1 MPGPMCGEQFATS
14 TLRGS
19 RVEPLGYPGKPGART
34 TPSRANWNCWA
45 GATMPDPEGGALPQ
59 RPVHGGI
66 KPAELRALGLDPE
79 QVLDFSASISP
90 IGPPPGVWEAM
101 RRVDLPTYPDPQCH
115 ELKQALADHFSPP
128 GSDLP
133 HGAGSPTFS
142 PENFLVGNGSTEI
155 IHLLARAFL
164 PPAGPTANRGA
175 VILSPTYGEYAGA
188 CEIQGAPV
196 TYVEAGP
203 PPTFQWDLDQTSR
216 TIESVQPA
224 LVFLCNPNNPT
235 GAYLTFSEVESLAW
249 AADRAGAMLV
259 LDEAYSD
266 FVDQPWNNPE
276 NTQRLLALGNVVIL
290 RSMTKS
296 HALTSLRIGYSVA
309 PPEVT
314 ARLAHYQPDWS
325 VNGLAQAAAAAALQ
339 DPDYLDRAR
348 TEVSLAKNYLID
360 KLTTLEFN
368 VPPSA
373 ANFLLVEVTDAAAWR
388 DRLAQS
394 GLFVR
399 DCSSFGL
406 PNFIR
411 IGIRNQ
417 PDCQRL
423 IQAISRLLQD

>member
-1 MPGPMCGEQFATS
+1 MP
-14 TLRGS
+14 
-19 RVEPLGYPGKPGART
+19 EP
-34 TPSRANWNCWA
+34 
-45 GATMPDPEGGALPQ
+45 DGGALPQ

-90 IGPPPGVWEAM
+90 IGPPPAVWKAM
-101 RRVDLPTYPDPQCH
+101 QGVDLSTYPDPQCQ

-128 GSDLP
+128 GS
-133 HGAGSPTFS
+133 GSPQDAGLLRFS

-155 IHLLARAFL
+155 IHLLARAYL
-164 PPAGPTANRGA
+164 SAAGPAANRGA
-175 VILSPTYGEYAGA
+175 VILSPTYGEYGGA
-188 CEIQGAPV
+188 CAIQDAPV
-196 TYVEAGP
+196 TFVEAGP
-203 PPTFQWDLDQTSR
+203 PPTFQWDLDQTAR
-216 TIESVQPA
+216 TIEAFQPA

-235 GAYLTFSEVESLAW
+235 GAYLNLGEVEFLAGV
-249 AADRAGAMLV
+249 ASRAGAMLV

-266 FVDQPWNNPE
+266 FVDHAWNSPE
-276 NTQRLLALGNVVIL
+276 NTLRLLSLGNVVVL

-296 HALTSLRIGYSVA
+296 HALTSLRIGYSIA
-309 PPEVT
+309 PRGVT

-325 VNGLAQAAAAAALQ
+325 VNGPAQAAAAAALN

-348 TEVSLAKNYLID
+348 MEVSLAKNYLVD
-360 KLTTLEFN
+360 SLTALELY

-373 ANFLLVEVTDAAAWR
+373 ANFLLVEVPDAAAWR
-388 DRLAQS
+388 ERLAQS

-411 IGIRNQ
+411 VGIRNQ
-417 PDCQRL
+417 LDCQRL
-423 IQAISRLLQD
+423 IQAITRLLRG